1 VALFPAAFIDDLRTR
16 ADIVQVIQ
24 EYVSLKKAGASYKGL
39 CPFHGEKTPSFHVNQ
54 DKGFFHCF
62 GCGVGGDV
70 FKFLELHEKLGF
82 TDAVRL
88 LAKKFGLTVPES
100 GPDGD
105 EASARERETLLK
117 IHEVAGA
124 WFRQQLGSPA
134 GTRARD
140 QLRARQ
146 IKAETIELLGLGFA
160 PAAREDLKSHLLK
173 QGFTLALLVRSGLL
187 VEREGGQTVD
197 RFRGR
202 LMVPIAR
209 DTGTVVAFAGRAMDA
224 DQVPKYLNSPE
235 TPIYSKSRTVY
246 GLNVTKPLVRKA
258 GFAVLVEGYF
268 DFAQV
273 MQESRLPVVATCG
286 TALTT
291 QQAQILRRFAS
302 KIVLS
307 YDPDAAGQGA
317 ATRSSELLV
326 REGFQVNVAVL
337 PGGDDPD
344 SFIRKNGGRQYSAE
358 LQQSKPYLEFLLDR
372 TASAHDSR
380 NDESRHAFLR
390 EMLAVA
396 SWIPDAAARDQFA
409 DRIAHRARITESVV
423 RAEIR
428 KAAVERRADVASG
441 TLPSPGQL
449 KPAERGLIWALVNHP
464 EEAVAALGGLEPQDL
479 DVLSAAGVVELARGL
494 AEGPGGFSPSAFL
507 ERLSTEEAQLVTRIA
522 ADATPPAPA
531 LECLRAVKRL
541 RLEREGA
548 AVQREIDRL
557 QEAGPVPGGG
567 DINYLWRQ
575 KRELLQR
582 IETLGMSNS

>member
-1 VALFPAAFIDDLRTR
+1 MALFPAAFIDDLKNR
-16 ADIVQVIQ
+16 ANIVQVIQ
-24 EYVSLKKAGASYKGL
+24 DYVSLKKVGGSYKGL
-39 CPFHGEKTPSFHVNQ
+39 CPFHGEKTPSFHVNPER
-54 DKGFFHCF
+54 GFFHCF

-88 LAKKFGLTVPES
+88 LAKKFGMSVPDTA
-100 GPDGD
+100 PDGD
-105 EASARERETLLK
+105 EASARERETLVR

-124 WFRQQLGSPA
+124 WYREQLASPA
-134 GTRARD
+134 GERARE

-146 IKAETIELLGLGFA
+146 IKSGTIDVLGLGFA
-160 PAAREDLKSHLLK
+160 PPSRDGLKSHLLK
-173 QGFTLALLVRSGLL
+173 AGFTLPLLVRSGLL

-202 LMVPIAR
+202 LMVPISR
-209 DTGTVVAFAGRAMDA
+209 DTGTVVAFAGRAMEA

-258 GFAVLVEGYF
+258 EFVVIVEGYF

-286 TALTT
+286 TALTI
-291 QQAQILRRFAS
+291 QQAQILRRFTS

-344 SFIRKNGGRQYSAE
+344 SFIRKNGGPKYTAE

-372 TASAHDSR
+372 IAAAHDLR
-380 NDESRHAFLR
+380 NDEGRNAFLH

-396 SWIPDAAARDQFA
+396 GWIPDAVARDQFA

-428 KAAVERRADVASG
+428 KAAVDRQPDVPSIS
-441 TLPSPGQL
+441 LPSLGQL
-449 KPAERGLIWALVNHP
+449 KPAERGLIWALVNRP
-464 EEAVAALGGLEPQDL
+464 EEAATALGGLEPEDF
-479 DVLSAAGVVELARGL
+479 DVLSAAHVVQLARGL
-494 AEGPGGFSPSAFL
+494 SEDAEGFSPSALL
-507 ERLSTEEAQLVTRIA
+507 ERLSTEEAQLVTRVA
-522 ADATPPAPA
+522 SEVTPAAPA

-548 AVQREIDRL
+548 ALQREIDRL
-557 QEAGPVPGGG
+557 QEEGPAEASG
-567 DINYLWRQ
+567 DIDHLWQQ

-582 IETLGMSNS
+582 IEALGMSGG